1 MSESKYE
8 SKITSA
14 PCSAQQIYRVL
25 SNLQNLERVKDLIP
39 KDKVQE
45 MDIEPDRVRFKVDG
59 LAQKITIAIVDR
71 IENDTIKFGA
81 EGIPMDANFWIQM
94 KEVSPTD
101 TRLKLTVKAD
111 IPFMFKF
118 MVEKKLQTGLDQ
130 AAEMLAQFKKVR
142 QEERTKKTV
151 SLRLS
156 SATLKKA
163 KEYGKGYTS
172 FLSRLLDL
180 AIQDESMVR
189 KCL

>member
-25 SNLQNLERVKDLIP
+25 SNMQNLERVREFIP
-39 KDKVQE
+39 QDKVQE
-45 MDIEPDRVRFKVDG
+45 MDIEPDRVRLKVDG

-118 MVEKKLQTGLDQ
+118 MIEKKLQQGLDQ
-130 AAEMLAQFKKVR
+130 AADMLAQFPYAMW
-142 QEERTKKTV
+142 Q
-151 SLRLS
+151 
-156 SATLKKA
+156 
-163 KEYGKGYTS
+163 
-172 FLSRLLDL
+172 
-180 AIQDESMVR
+180 
-189 KCL
+189 